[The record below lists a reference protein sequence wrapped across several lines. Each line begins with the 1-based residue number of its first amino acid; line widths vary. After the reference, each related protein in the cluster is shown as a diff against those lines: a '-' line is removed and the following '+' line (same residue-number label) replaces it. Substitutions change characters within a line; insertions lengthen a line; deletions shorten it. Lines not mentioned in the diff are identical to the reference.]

1 MNGVPPNLEA
11 KDRLGLEIIALVTNP
26 PEAMFNEMQEIPDK
40 TMAAAIQKLIAQ
52 GANINIQDDNLLTPL
67 HHIINSGSDIVFE
80 AFLENNPDV
89 NLADDSLET
98 PLFYA
103 IKAQN
108 PLMVKLL
115 LKHQADPNVRNIF
128 QRTPLHEIV
137 RAHHLVNEST
147 ERTCTEIVELLLEYG
162 TDITMVNNRNET
174 PLELALFHSHVFTS
188 FNIIKLIL
196 QYGARWGTYSEEDVI
211 SYITT
216 YPKLAALGGIEEY
229 PKQKLLKM
237 DFKD

>member
-1 MNGVPPNLEA
+1 MQKLCLLSLVTLITACNLRPASQKTSHDLIPDNTTAAELTQEA

-128 QRTPLHEIV
+128 Q
-137 RAHHLVNEST
+137 
-147 ERTCTEIVELLLEYG
+147 
-162 TDITMVNNRNET
+162 
-174 PLELALFHSHVFTS
+174 
-188 FNIIKLIL
+188 
-196 QYGARWGTYSEEDVI
+196 
-211 SYITT
+211 
-216 YPKLAALGGIEEY
+216 
-229 PKQKLLKM
+229 
-237 DFKD
+237 